1 MQLPSTVISRRID
14 PFITWIGE
22 SISWIWLL
30 LLLTIVFN
38 VVLRYAFGQGRIEL
52 EEIQWHLYSTGF
64 LLGIGY
70 TFQLDGHVRVDVVHE
85 LLSPRTQV
93 WLELYGILLCVL
105 PFTALILVFSAPFV
119 VSSYALSEV
128 SVSPGGLPFRWV
140 IKSMLFIGFFLLL
153 LAIVSRFSRVWSFLF
168 LSQTGDRHESK

>member
-14 PFITWIGE
+14 PLITWVGE

-30 LLLTIVFN
+30 LLFTIVFN

-85 LLSPRTQV
+85 LLSPRTQG

-119 VSSYALSEV
+119 ASSYALSEV

-168 LSQTGDRHESK
+168 LSQTGDRHESQ

>member
-22 SISWIWLL
+22 SISWKWLL

-85 LLSPRTQV
+85 RLSPRTQG

-105 PFTALILVFSAPFV
+105 PFTTLILVFSAPFIA
-119 VSSYALSEV
+119 SSYALSEV

-168 LSQTGDRHESK
+168 LSQTGDRHESQ